1 MSGQLKGY
9 STYLAP
15 SCVELQRS
23 QVGVKD
29 HVTGLDVDGRLP
41 LPDGAQV
48 PGWVHQTPE
57 GWDWWWV
64 GWGWGESKRERKKKN
79 RVAVISTCAPQDQTV
94 QKGSEP
100 HYEGRGEVSLGEI
113 WIYIAS
119 LKPDSNSNLQVCRL
133 NWGREIGF
141 SKVSPKVFIHNWF
154 PPIFP
159 QRPL

>member
-48 PGWVHQTPE
+48 PG
-57 GWDWWWV
+57 
-64 GWGWGESKRERKKKN
+64 
-79 RVAVISTCAPQDQTV
+79 
-94 QKGSEP
+94 
-100 HYEGRGEVSLGEI
+100 
-113 WIYIAS
+113 
-119 LKPDSNSNLQVCRL
+119 
-133 NWGREIGF
+133 
-141 SKVSPKVFIHNWF
+141 
-154 PPIFP
+154 
-159 QRPL
+159 